1 MTIDQLFQVLKEG
14 LNKIIQQNNLKQ
26 SQICITSKTL
36 SPEEAIGIT
45 QRKDFPILLG
55 KEIMIQATYQNGIGQ
70 AFTDAPAIFN
80 GSLEE
85 ILAMDTVNDAH
96 ARGLFIAALNAVM
109 SHVGLVE
116 NTVHCKNGEP
126 ELCAQKMGPYIKTNY
141 GSPKIAL
148 IGYQPALLEHLSK
161 EFNVRVLDLNPD
173 TVGKSKFGVIIE
185 DGLKDFEEVVLDWA
199 ELVLCT
205 GSTICNGSIVNF
217 LDLEKEVLFFGTTL
231 AGAAQMLGLKRV
243 CFYSA

>member
-1 MTIDQLFQVLKEG
+1 MTIDQVFQALKEG
-14 LNKIIQQNNLKQ
+14 LNKVIQQNNLTQ
-26 SQICITSKTL
+26 SQICITSKAL

-55 KEIMIQATYQNGIGQ
+55 KEIMIQATYQDGEGQ
-70 AFTDAPAIFN
+70 AFTDAPAIFS

-85 ILAMDTVNDAH
+85 ILAMDIVNDAH
-96 ARGLFIAALNAVM
+96 ARGLFIATLNAVM

-116 NTVHCKNGEP
+116 NTVHCRNSEP
-126 ELCAQKMGPYIKTNY
+126 ELCAQKFITYIQTNY
-141 GSPKIAL
+141 GISKIAL

-161 EFNVRVLDLNPD
+161 EFNVRVLDLNPEN
-173 TVGKSKFGVIIE
+173 VGISKFGIVVE
-185 DGLKDFEEVVLDWA
+185 DGLKDFEDVVQDWA

-217 LDLEKEVLFFGTTL
+217 LNLEKEVIFFGTTL
-231 AGAAQMLGLKRV
+231 AGAAQILGLKRV
-243 CFYSA
+243 CFYSK